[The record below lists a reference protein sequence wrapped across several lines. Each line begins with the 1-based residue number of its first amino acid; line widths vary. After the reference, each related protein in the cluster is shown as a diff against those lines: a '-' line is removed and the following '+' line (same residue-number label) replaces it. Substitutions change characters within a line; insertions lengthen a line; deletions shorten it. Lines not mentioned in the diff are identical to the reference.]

1 MNSAH
6 RHHRQIC
13 CFITKS
19 AVMLLMFIYCFIAE
33 STGKVNE
40 TSAEENQEEA
50 KDDKEEK
57 SSLVW
62 VYILLAILL
71 IVLIAGVI
79 LYLRKRITL
88 NIVPQSLLSQVKKK
102 NSDTNEINKSRS

>member
-1 MNSAH
+1 
-6 RHHRQIC
+6 
-13 CFITKS
+13 
-19 AVMLLMFIYCFIAE
+19 MLLMFIYCFIAE

-79 LYLRKRITL
+79 LYLKKRNTL
-88 NIVPQSLLSQVKKK
+88 YCAPVSSVTGERN
-102 NSDTNEINKSRS
+102 NSDTNEINRSRC